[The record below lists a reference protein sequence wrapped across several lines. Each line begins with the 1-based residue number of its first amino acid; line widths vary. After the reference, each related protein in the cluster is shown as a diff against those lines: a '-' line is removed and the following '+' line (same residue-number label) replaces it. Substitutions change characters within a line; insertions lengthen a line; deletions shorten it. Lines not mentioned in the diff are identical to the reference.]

1 MAINAKN
8 KFFKTNDVGMRHGL
22 GRYRAIVTST
32 TATGTTD
39 ITAAGDYS
47 VEFNMGK
54 DKKTD
59 CIMLH
64 VRGNREPEDLFEII
78 KEKFQC
84 RIFDCS
90 SGEFIESGTESAFGK
105 WKEYRD
111 KVIGK

>member
-47 VEFNMGK
+47 VEFNMVF
-54 DKKTD
+54 KTAPVVVGISLTTNTAGAAGTYPTVWVKSVTTTGMVVSLGGD
-59 CIMLH
+59 VGTLS
-64 VRGNREPEDLFEII
+64 DA
-78 KEKFQC
+78 
-84 RIFDCS
+84 RITVDVEGS
-90 SGEFIESGTESAFGK
+90 VS
-105 WKEYRD
+105 
-111 KVIGK
+111 